1 MGRQKPKKQR
11 GTRMAE
17 TADRFELYENAVQDA
32 DTEMEFVADVYSET
46 RGREARVLRE
56 DFCGS
61 GWAACEWVRRDSGN
75 RAFGVDLDEEVLE
88 WGRQRHWSGL
98 SADEQARV
106 KLLHGDVLATDTGPA
121 DIIVAMNFSYWIF
134 KERAQLL
141 KYFKTVHD
149 GLAEDGMFL
158 MDAYGGYEAF
168 QDEYTEKRKC
178 DGFTYVWEQEDY
190 DPVSGDYVCH
200 ISFRFPDGSALQRAF
215 SYHWRLWTLPEIREL
230 LTEAGFRK
238 VSVWWQGE
246 DEDGEEDGEYE
257 LVERGDADPA
267 WICYLAAEC

>member
-1 MGRQKPKKQR
+1 MGRQKPKKQGR
-11 GTRMAE
+11 ARMAE
-17 TADRFELYENAVQDA
+17 TADRFDLYERAVQDA
-32 DTEMEFVADVYSET
+32 DTEMQFIAEVYEET
-46 RGREARVLRE
+46 RGREAHILRE

-61 GWAACEWVRRDSGN
+61 AWAACEWVKRDQRN
-75 RAFGVDLDEEVLE
+75 CAFGVDLDEEVLE
-88 WGRQRHWSGL
+88 WGRERHWAKL
-98 SADEQARV
+98 NADQQARA
-106 KLLHGDVLATDTGPA
+106 KLIHGDVLATQTDLA
-121 DIIVAMNFSYWIF
+121 DVTVAMNFSYWIF

-141 KYFKTVHD
+141 HYFKAVRA
-149 GLAEDGMFL
+149 GLAEGGLFM

-168 QDEYTEKRKC
+168 RDEYVEKRKC

-200 ISFRFPDGSALQRAF
+200 ISFRFPDGSAMQRAF

-230 LTEAGFRK
+230 LAEAGFSK

-246 DEDGEEDGEYE
+246 DEDEDAEGEYE

-267 WICYLAAEC
+267 WICYLVAER